1 MLVPRAGRRHVKLAP
16 STRPL
21 CCEQGLTGKWNLCYI
36 EAAILILSMVL
47 CAGVMGTSD
56 VMLVN
61 NNLYLY
67 QIALTLIVSFEAESS
82 LESWLLLWGQTGVHP
97 GIPKLLL
104 WIAVILSHTCP
115 CKCPHDVYSFVLTRL
130 NYAALTWIVIQHVVF
145 STRFIKDM

>member
-1 MLVPRAGRRHVKLAP
+1 
-16 STRPL
+16 
-21 CCEQGLTGKWNLCYI
+21 
-36 EAAILILSMVL
+36 MVL

-104 WIAVILSHTCP
+104 
-115 CKCPHDVYSFVLTRL
+115 
-130 NYAALTWIVIQHVVF
+130 
-145 STRFIKDM
+145 